1 MTLAFQAYMSQREG
15 TWGGITGLARAH
27 QVSRTFIYDLLATFK
42 ASSRTLFFPPE
53 NTEPLSEE
61 ALEARMLSYRFEG
74 RCSIASISTL
84 MKRDGLA
91 FSSQGAISERLT
103 RIGQAL
109 PSTLSTPGE
118 ATQLVIFANDEV
130 YAKAQPILITVEPI
144 SSAILRI
151 ELADNRTAAQWCEHY
166 KELLAHGFQPLQMT
180 SDAGVG
186 ITAANAATFPDIP
199 WQLDTFHSVAHRLGD
214 WDRRFA
220 RRIDSAISYAA
231 DREAKLESAKSEAV
245 IDRRLTQCFEADRAI
260 ARASQL
266 HGHFRYLYREIIQQ
280 LDTFD
285 SAGKLRQRH
294 HAEDTIAVALDLM
307 EELGCKALNKAIA
320 SVRKAFPH
328 CLNYFEAAKKAV
340 QQCEKLTNHSDVLP
354 ALCLAWQWDKT
365 CTKSKQTERRHHA
378 IKQRDFYLEWVR
390 LIIDD
395 EQKAGRLKEVVYR
408 EPDQIIQASSM
419 VECINSLLRPYLNN
433 SKNQLTQAF
442 LNTFMFYHNHRRYQA
457 GKRKGQTP
465 LEILTGEPQK
475 EDWIVL
481 VQKVLRQNEASLA
494 A

>member
-1 MTLAFQAYMSQREG
+1 MSQLEG
-15 TWGGITGLARAH
+15 TWGAITDLAKAH
-27 QVSRTFIYDLLATFK
+27 QISRTFIYNLLATFK
-42 ASSRTLFFPPE
+42 ATSRSLFFPPE
-53 NTEPLSEE
+53 NADSPSEE
-61 ALEARMLSYRFEG
+61 SLEARMLAYRFEG
-74 RCSIASISTL
+74 KCSIAGISTL
-84 MKRDGLA
+84 MKRDDLA

-109 PSTLSTPGE
+109 PSTLSNPSK
-118 ATQLVIFANDEV
+118 ATQLVVFANDEV

-166 KELLAHGFQPLQMT
+166 EGLLAHGFQPLQMT
-180 SDAGVG
+180 SDAGGG
-186 ITAANAATFPDIP
+186 ITAANEATFPDIP

-220 RRIDSAISYAA
+220 RRIDRAVSYAA

-245 IDRRLTQCFEADRAI
+245 IDKRLTQCFAADQAI
-260 ARASQL
+260 ARARQL

-280 LDTFD
+280 LNTFD

-294 HAEDTIAVALDLM
+294 HAETTIAAALDLM
-307 EELGCKALNKAIA
+307 EELGYKALNKAVA

-328 CLNYFEAAKKAV
+328 CLNYFETAKKAA

-354 ALCLAWQWDKT
+354 ALYLAWQWDKT
-365 CTKSKQTERRHHA
+365 CIKSKQTERKHYA
-378 IKQRDFYLEWVR
+378 IEQRDFYLEWAGLV
-390 LIIDD
+390 IDD
-395 EQKAGRLKEVVYR
+395 KQKAGRLKEVVYR
-408 EPDQIIQASSM
+408 ELDQIIQASSM

-457 GKRKGQTP
+457 GKRKGKTP
-465 LEILTGEPQK
+465 LEILTGETQK

-481 VQKVLRQNEASLA
+481 LQKVLRQTEASLTA
-494 A
+494 

>member
-1 MTLAFQAYMSQREG
+1 MSKLQGRWGVITHLAK
-15 TWGGITGLARAH
+15 AH

-42 ASSRTLFFPPE
+42 ATSRSLFFPPG
-53 NTEPLSEE
+53 NADSPSEE
-61 ALEARMLSYRFEG
+61 ALEARMLAYRFEG
-74 RCSIASISTL
+74 KCSIAGISTL
-84 MKRDGLA
+84 MKRDDLA
-91 FSSQGAISERLT
+91 FSSQGTISERLT
-103 RIGQAL
+103 RIGQVL
-109 PSTLSTPGE
+109 PSTLSTSDE
-118 ATQLVIFANDEV
+118 ATQLVVFANDEV

-214 WDRRFA
+214 WDRRLA
-220 RRIDSAISYAA
+220 RRIDRAVSYAA

-245 IDRRLTQCFEADRAI
+245 MDKRLNQCFAADQAI
-260 ARASQL
+260 AQARQL

-280 LDTFD
+280 LNTFD

-294 HAEDTIAVALDLM
+294 HAETTIAAALDLM
-307 EELGCKALNKAIA
+307 EELNCKALNKAIA

-328 CLNYFEAAKKAV
+328 CLNYFETARKAV
-340 QQCEKLTNHSDVLP
+340 RACEKLTNHSDVLS
-354 ALCLAWQWDKT
+354 ALYLAWQWDKT
-365 CTKSKQTERRHHA
+365 CIKSKQTERRHHA
-378 IKQRDFYLEWVR
+378 IEQRDFYLEWAR
-390 LIIDD
+390 LVMDD
-395 EQKAGRLKEVVYR
+395 EQKAGQLKEAIYR
-408 EPDQIIQASSM
+408 ELDQIIQASSM

-457 GKRKGQTP
+457 GKRKGKTP
-465 LEILTGEPQK
+465 MEILTGETQK

-481 VQKVLRQNEASLA
+481 LQKMLRQNEASLTV
-494 A
+494 